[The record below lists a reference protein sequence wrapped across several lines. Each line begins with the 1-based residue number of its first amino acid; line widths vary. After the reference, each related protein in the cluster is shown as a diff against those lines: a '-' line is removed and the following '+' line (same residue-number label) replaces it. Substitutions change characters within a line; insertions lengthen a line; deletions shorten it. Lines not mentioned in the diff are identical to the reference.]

1 MKKVAVIAIGGNAIL
16 QEGQRGTVEEQF
28 ANVLQ
33 SCEPIIDLLSEG
45 YNVVLTHGNG
55 PQVGNNLLRV
65 ERASDI
71 VPPIPLDVCGAETQG
86 SLGYIIQQSL
96 YNRMRERGIKRN
108 IATVITQVVVDKGDH
123 AFHNPT
129 KPIGPF
135 YTREKAEEMAREKRA
150 VFREDSGR
158 GYRRVVPSPKPVEI
172 VEKEAIKKLLAED
185 FLIIAVGGGGIPVI
199 REGGT
204 LRGVE
209 AVIDKDHASALLAL
223 EIDADYLIV
232 LTGVPQVAINYGKE
246 NQRFLKSMTAAE
258 AKEHLAAGQFPAGS
272 MGPKIEAALR
282 FVEKG
287 EGAAIITSIDR
298 LKEALQG
305 ETGTRIIK
313 GG

>member
-108 IATVITQVVVDKGDH
+108 IATVITQVVVDKGDP

-313 GG
+313 GS